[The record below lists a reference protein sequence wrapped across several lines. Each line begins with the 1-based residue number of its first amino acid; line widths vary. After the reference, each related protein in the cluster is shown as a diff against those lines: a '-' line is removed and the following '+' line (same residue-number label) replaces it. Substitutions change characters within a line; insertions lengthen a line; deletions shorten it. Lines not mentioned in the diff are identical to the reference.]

1 MLGNEQVMAFVATS
15 KPREAL
21 EFYRDVLGL
30 ELVSEDAFAIVFQT
44 ANATLRIQK
53 TQQHEPLPY
62 TALGWKV
69 GDISVIVKALAA
81 RQVPLERFPGL
92 EQDARGVWT
101 APSGAKI
108 AWFKDPDG
116 NVLSLTE

>member
-1 MLGNEQVMAFVATS
+1 MLANEQVMAFVATS

-21 EFYRDVLGL
+21 VFYRDVLGL
-30 ELVSEDAFAIVFQT
+30 KLLSEDPFAIVFQT

-53 TQQHEPLPY
+53 TPQHEPLAY

-69 GDISVIVKALAA
+69 GDISIIVSALAA
-81 RQVPLERFPGL
+81 KQVRLERFPGL

>member
-1 MLGNEQVMAFVATS
+1 MLANQQAMLFVATS

-21 EFYRDVLGL
+21 AFYRDVLGL
-30 ELVSEDAFAIVFQT
+30 ELVSEDDFALVFQT

-53 TQQHEPLPY
+53 TQQHQPLPY
-62 TALGWKV
+62 TSLGWKV
-69 GDISVIVKALAA
+69 GDISAIVSALTAK
-81 RQVPLERFPGL
+81 QVRLERYPGL
-92 EQDARGVWT
+92 EQDARGVWN